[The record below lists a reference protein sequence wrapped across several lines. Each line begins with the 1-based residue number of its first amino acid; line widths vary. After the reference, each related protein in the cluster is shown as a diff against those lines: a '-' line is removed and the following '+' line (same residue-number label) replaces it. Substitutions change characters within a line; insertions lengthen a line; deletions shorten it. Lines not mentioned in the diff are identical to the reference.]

1 MSELSLQLVNSEG
14 KGVAKLTL
22 DTGMIDS
29 MRSLSAGG
37 VGAVPSSMTAVDWYA
52 CGSATVYVWVCVYLR
67 CAFEYD

>member
-1 MSELSLQLVNSEG
+1 MQLANSEG

-37 VGAVPSSMTAVDWYA
+37 VGAVPSSLTHVDWYA
-52 CGSATVYVWVCVYLR
+52 CGRAKVYVWVYL
-67 CAFEYD
+67 

>member
-1 MSELSLQLVNSEG
+1 MNSEG

-37 VGAVPSSMTAVDWYA
+37 VGAVPSSMTAVDWCA
-52 CGSATVYVWVCVYLR
+52 SGSAKVCVWVCVWVCVYLR